1 MLKVPHFATQKGF
14 TLIEL
19 MVALVL
25 GLIVVA
31 AAVQLFIGGM
41 LSSQLQQANAD
52 IQDSGL
58 FGLDYVVRDI
68 RLLNQDNLTNLK
80 LDDQTAYGGV
90 VLTGS
95 TASNATN
102 VNFVPKISTTAYIDS
117 TLLSRG
123 QGDAVS
129 TTANYWKGLTAVTLK
144 DRSGST
150 ISNPV
155 SDQLTIQFI
164 APTNMANCEGANVL
178 VGDLVVERY
187 FVRADTNGTAT
198 DYALACDASTPSATA
213 AAVTAAGTA
222 RTTPDESTGI
232 ITPQPIAG
240 LGDSGQIIIPR
251 VDHFHVLLGAMT
263 TTTNT
268 ATTPSTITK
277 QFAYYTIPQYRAA
290 AEAARSA
297 STSTVPVSTRIL
309 SVQVSVLVRSVNNA
323 KNREID
329 PTQPLV
335 MFDQT
340 ATPADTSTRY
350 QRRVYSTTI
359 ALRNAMG
366 ESL

>member
-1 MLKVPHFATQKGF
+1 MLKPPYFATQKGF

-19 MVALVL
+19 MVALAL

-31 AAVQLFIGGM
+31 AAVQLFVGGI
-41 LSSQLQQANAD
+41 LSSRLQQANAD
-52 IQDSGL
+52 IQDSGV
-58 FGLDYVVRDI
+58 FGLDYVVKDI

-90 VLTGS
+90 ILTGS
-95 TASNATN
+95 TASGSTN
-102 VNFVPKISTTAYIDS
+102 VNFVPKVSATAYIDS
-117 TLLSRG
+117 ALLSRG
-123 QGDAVS
+123 QGDVAS
-129 TTANYWKGLTAVTLK
+129 TTANYWQGLTAVTLK
-144 DRSGST
+144 DRSGSV
-150 ISNPV
+150 ISGPV

-164 APTNMANCEGANVL
+164 APTNMANCEGNNVL

-187 FVRADTNGTAT
+187 FVRTDSNGAAT

-213 AAVTAAGTA
+213 AAVTAAATA
-222 RTTPDESTGI
+222 RTTPDETTKI
-232 ITPQPIAG
+232 ITPLPITG
-240 LGDSGQIIIPR
+240 LGDAGQIIIPR
-251 VDHFHVLLGAMT
+251 VDHFHVLFGTMT

-268 ATTPSTITK
+268 ATTPSTVTN

-290 AEAARSA
+290 AVSARTA
-297 STSTVPVSTRIL
+297 STSTVTVSTRIL

-323 KNREID
+323 QNSAID
-329 PTQPLV
+329 PTQSLL

-340 ATPADTSTRY
+340 AKPTDTSTRF